1 MYVVNNDP
9 EEISIQQSK
18 ISFTRPTEDTLLI
31 RFVGSWTLQNG
42 LPSATEAQKHVTEGS
57 PVQRIAFDAQ
67 ELTGWDSGLLTYLIK
82 IIDRCKERNIQI
94 DRTGLPDGVRR
105 LLDLAYAVPEREG
118 ARVVAKRPSLIARI
132 GADSIRIA
140 RGAMETISFIGEVS
154 LAFLKFLRGKAQYR
168 RVDFTLTIQEAGP
181 KALPIVTLISF
192 LIGVILAFIGAVQL
206 EQFGAGIYVANL
218 VGLAMAREMGAM
230 MTGIIMAGRTGAAF
244 AAQLGTMMVNE
255 EIDALKTMGISPI
268 EFLVLPRMLALMLM
282 LPLLVLYS
290 DVLGILGGAFV
301 STTILD
307 IGALEY
313 FEQTKHAI
321 AIKDFAGGLFKG
333 TVYGTLVAIAGCLRG
348 MQSGRSAAAVG
359 DAATSAVVTG
369 IVWIVVASAITTVI
383 YNILGI

>member
-1 MYVVNNDP
+1 M
-9 EEISIQQSK
+9 
-18 ISFTRPTEDTLLI
+18 
-31 RFVGSWTLQNG
+31 
-42 LPSATEAQKHVTEGS
+42 
-57 PVQRIAFDAQ
+57 
-67 ELTGWDSGLLTYLIK
+67 
-82 IIDRCKERNIQI
+82 
-94 DRTGLPDGVRR
+94 PD
-105 LLDLAYAVPEREG
+105 
-118 ARVVAKRPSLIARI
+118 
-132 GADSIRIA
+132 
-140 RGAMETISFIGEVS
+140 
-154 LAFLKFLRGKAQYR
+154 
-168 RVDFTLTIQEAGP
+168 
-181 KALPIVTLISF
+181 
-192 LIGVILAFIGAVQL
+192 
-206 EQFGAGIYVANL
+206 
-218 VGLAMAREMGAM
+218 
-230 MTGIIMAGRTGAAF
+230 
-244 AAQLGTMMVNE
+244 NE